1 MRFKIDKHLERI
13 AAAKVAPV
21 DPETVGAAICALMDD
36 PETVA
41 VDLCK
46 YMINAGVIED
56 TPEHWGE
63 SVLIATGPQYV
74 KDICD
79 LLAGYLGV
87 DRVHTDVFDA
97 FCRLTVVGDGDCPKC
112 GGELIYDETI
122 GHELNDGDY
131 FTPPSYVVDYY
142 VYHCRV
148 CGEIIK
154 SEKEL

>member
-1 MRFKIDKHLERI
+1 MPGATIPKFMRFKIDKYLEQV

-21 DPETVGAAICALMDD
+21 DA
-36 PETVA
+36 ETVA

-46 YMINAGVIED
+46 YMINAGIIED
-56 TPEHWGE
+56 TNEHWGE

-87 DRVHTDVFDA
+87 DRIHTDVFDA
-97 FCRLTVVGDGDCPKC
+97 FCRLTVMGDGDCPKC

-122 GHELNDGDY
+122 GHELNDGDLY
-131 FTPPSYVVDYY
+131 TPPSYVVDYY
-142 VYHCRV
+142 VYHCPI
-148 CGEIIK
+148 CGETIK
-154 SEKEL
+154 SETEL